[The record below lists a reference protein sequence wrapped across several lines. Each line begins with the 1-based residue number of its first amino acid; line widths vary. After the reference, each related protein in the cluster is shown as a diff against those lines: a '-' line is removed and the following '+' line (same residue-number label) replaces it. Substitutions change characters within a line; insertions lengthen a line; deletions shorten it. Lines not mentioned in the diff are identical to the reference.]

1 MNMKAQK
8 PLPSQQVKVDISK
21 AETVKCEYCSNV
33 LFISSTIIKR
43 LSALLSPT
51 GQEAIIP
58 IDVYSCGNCG
68 QVPKTMLSGTG
79 IDIKEVN
86 KSEKDSFS
94 RPDLER

>member
-8 PLPSQQVKVDISK
+8 SLKQEVKVDISK
-21 AETVKCEYCSNV
+21 AETIKCEYCDNV

-51 GQEAIIP
+51 GQEALIP
-58 IDVYSCGNCG
+58 IEVYSCGNCG

-79 IDIKEVN
+79 IDINEVN

-94 RPDLER
+94 LSDLER